1 MRARRFHPL
10 PTVASALLLATP
22 LALAPTEALA
32 QNTDTTGLTVTYVE
46 STRWNTGYSGL
57 ITLHNSSD
65 TPVDD
70 WEITFE
76 LPDDSRIHELWNAS
90 VIDADGAYTIT
101 PPHWGAA
108 VPAGGSYSFGFN
120 GLHEDGSTEPVDCAV
135 NGSPCSGS
143 GEEPSTGPDHEHLSI
158 AYFTQW
164 GVEER
169 GYRVRDIVD
178 DGSAD
183 QLTHI
188 NYAFGNIDE
197 DGRCFLSDEPEEGD
211 AKADYWG
218 IVDAKDSVDGVA
230 DHPDQALR
238 GNFHQ
243 LAKLKEQYPHL
254 STNISLG
261 GWSWSRNFSDAAL
274 TPESREELVS
284 SCIDLYLRGDL
295 PQIDGAGGKGAA
307 EGVFDGIDLDW
318 EWPGSDGHPDN
329 VVREEDKENYTALVQ
344 EFRDQLDALGE
355 ETGEYYELTAFLPAT
370 GAKLDLG
377 FELDELMSNLD
388 FVTVQGYDYHG
399 TWEENTNLHSN
410 LTVHPDDP
418 GPELSSEDVLR
429 AYLERG
435 VDPAQLVLGVPFY
448 SQGWTGVEP
457 GPNGDGLFQPAE
469 GPAEGIHAPGA
480 ENWRDLDPK
489 GFELHRSDTMGAAWL
504 YDGETFWTYD
514 DDVATSQKSTWAVEN
529 GLAGVMAWSIDG
541 DDGTLMSAIDSA
553 LSQ

>member
-1 MRARRFHPL
+1 M
-10 PTVASALLLATP
+10 ASALLLTAS
-22 LALAPTEALA
+22 LALAPTGALA
-32 QNTDTTGLTVTYVE
+32 QNTDTTDLTVTYAE

-57 ITLHNSSD
+57 ITLHNASD
-65 TPVDD
+65 TLVDD

-76 LPDDSRIHELWNAS
+76 LPDHSRIHELWNAS
-90 VIDADGAYTIT
+90 VTDDDGAYTIT

-120 GLHEDGSTEPVDCAV
+120 GLHEDGSTEPVDCTV
-135 NGSPCSGS
+135 NGSPCS

-218 IVDAKDSVDGVA
+218 IVDAEDSVDGIA
-230 DHPDQALR
+230 DHPDQELR

-254 STNISLG
+254 NTNISLG

-274 TPESREELVS
+274 TPDSREELVS

-318 EWPGSDGHPDN
+318 EWPGSEGHPDN

-370 GAKLDLG
+370 GSKLDLG
-377 FELDELMSNLD
+377 FELDELMPNFD

-448 SQGWTGVEP
+448 SQGWTGVEA
-457 GPNGDGLFQPAE
+457 GPNGDGLFQLAE
-469 GPAEGIHAPGA
+469 GPAEGIHTPGA
-480 ENWRDLDPK
+480 ENWRDLDPE

-514 DDVATSQKSTWAVEN
+514 DDVAIAQKSTWAVEN
-529 GLAGVMAWSIDG
+529 GLGGVMAWSIDG

>member
-10 PTVASALLLATP
+10 PTVAAALLLATP
-22 LALAPTEALA
+22 LALAPTGALA
-32 QNTDTTGLTVTYVE
+32 QDTDTTDLTVTYAE

-57 ITLHNSSD
+57 ITLHNASD
-65 TPVDD
+65 TPVED

-90 VIDADGAYTIT
+90 VTDDEGAYSIT

-135 NGSPCSGS
+135 NGSPCS

-211 AKADYWG
+211 AEADYWG
-218 IVDAKDSVDGVA
+218 LVDAEDSVDGVA
-230 DHPDQALR
+230 DHPDQELR

-254 STNISLG
+254 NTNISLG

-284 SCIDLYLRGDL
+284 SCIDLYLRGNL
-295 PQIDGAGGKGAA
+295 PQIDGAGGQGAA

-370 GAKLDLG
+370 GSKLDLG
-377 FELDELMSNLD
+377 FELDDLMPNFD

-457 GPNGDGLFQPAE
+457 GPNGDGLFQLAE

-480 ENWRDLDPK
+480 ENWRDLDPE